1 MFYHEVRHRTPSES
15 MTYVLLKS
23 TLIIGTCIVRVGG
36 IQIILKVLSLNNV
49 FLSGTN
55 RQACGKGDPT
65 GQ

>member
-1 MFYHEVRHRTPSES
+1 MCPSQIHPNDWNLY
-15 MTYVLLKS
+15 T
-23 TLIIGTCIVRVGG
+23 GTVRVGG
-36 IQIILKVLSLNNV
+36 IQIILKVISLNNV